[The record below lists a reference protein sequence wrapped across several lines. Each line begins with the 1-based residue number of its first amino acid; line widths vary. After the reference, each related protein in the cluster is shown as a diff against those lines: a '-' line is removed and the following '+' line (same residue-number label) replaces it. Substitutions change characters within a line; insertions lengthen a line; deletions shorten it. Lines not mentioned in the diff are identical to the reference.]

1 MSFGSFMVFLFF
13 TGIILV
19 AVNSLTYDRPRKV
32 QYRYL
37 PRDLDSFIR
46 TEPYPSAIFG
56 SMWSAQGD
64 IRRGGDG
71 GPQPPSNQRVTN

>member
-1 MSFGSFMVFLFF
+1 MGVLSQFVLFLFF

-19 AVNSLTYDRPRKV
+19 VTNELTYDRPREI

-46 TEPYPSAIFG
+46 TEPYPSAVYGAIF
-56 SMWSAQGD
+56 D
-64 IRRGGDG
+64 VDTRRGGDG
-71 GPQPPSNQRVTN
+71 GPQPPNIRQSN

>member
-1 MSFGSFMVFLFF
+1 MGVLSTFVLFLFF

-19 AVNSLTYDRPRKV
+19 VTNELTYNLPREI

-46 TEPYPSAIFG
+46 TEPYPSAIYG
-56 SMWSAQGD
+56 SMWDVST
-64 IRRGGDG
+64 RRGGDG
-71 GPQPPSNQRVTN
+71 GPNPPGIRQSN

>member
-1 MSFGSFMVFLFF
+1 MGAVTSFMIMLLF

-19 AVNSLTYDRPRKV
+19 ATNSLTYNRPREI

-46 TEPYPSAIFG
+46 TQEMPSAIFG
-56 SMWSAQGD
+56 SMWD
-64 IRRGGDG
+64 VDTRRGTPKTRETD
-71 GPQPPSNQRVTN
+71 PTWVRQSN

>member
-1 MSFGSFMVFLFF
+1 MGALTTFVLFLFF

-19 AVNSLTYDRPRKV
+19 ATNELTYDRPREI

-46 TEPYPSAIFG
+46 TEPFPSAIYG
-56 SMWSAQGD
+56 SMWD
-64 IRRGGDG
+64 VDTKRGGDG
-71 GPQPPSNQRVTN
+71 GPNPPGIRQSN